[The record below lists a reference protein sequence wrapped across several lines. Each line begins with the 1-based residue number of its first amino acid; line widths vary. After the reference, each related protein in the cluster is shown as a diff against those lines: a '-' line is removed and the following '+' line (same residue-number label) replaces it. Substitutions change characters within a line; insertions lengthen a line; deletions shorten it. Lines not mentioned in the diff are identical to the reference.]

1 MPHQCAECET
11 IHPDGS
17 EAVISSG
24 CKDCGAKK
32 FQFIPQDNSGS
43 GSGSDGAGVAL
54 EDREWPETATR
65 KSLDNSSNDE
75 SGSGSETASAGARES
90 LDSMDDDAQAN
101 ARSTIV
107 DPGSLPSFS
116 GGSESGEPSEP
127 GDIIVADVDNDPVQD
142 ADEVREVLNDQFGSI
157 KIVERGKFELDLMEM
172 FESDD
177 YIIQLGEDGRYM
189 VESMSTWKP
198 GNPDL

>member
-1 MPHQCAECET
+1 VQGLRSEEVPV
-11 IHPDGS
+11 HPAGQLD
-17 EAVISSG
+17 
-24 CKDCGAKK
+24 
-32 FQFIPQDNSGS
+32 S

-75 SGSGSETASAGARES
+75 SGSGSETASAGTRES

-127 GDIIVADVDNDPVQD
+127 GTSLWLMWITIRFRMRMKS
-142 ADEVREVLNDQFGSI
+142 VRF
-157 KIVERGKFELDLMEM
+157 
-172 FESDD
+172 
-177 YIIQLGEDGRYM
+177 
-189 VESMSTWKP
+189 
-198 GNPDL
+198 